1 MGGGYLQGRRLA
13 GDDHGECGESRVGR
27 DPRVKS
33 FTVSS
38 WL

>member
-1 MGGGYLQGRRLA
+1 MGTTYKDVGWQ
-13 GDDHGECGESRVGR
+13 GDDHGECGGSRVGR